1 MKIKELWKDEDLSIL
16 QIKDDEMKTVI
27 KDENF
32 NESLVIQNKDGWKI
46 SVEKDLELKNEQ

>member
-27 KDENF
+27 KDENS
-32 NESLVIQNKDGWKI
+32 NESLVIENKDGWKI